1 MQTGIIS
8 FGDRVAW
15 NIKCNNIKDIILN
28 ELLSLYNVR
37 IIQKHYYNIDD
48 NNIKYIAK
56 LPHLIS
62 LRSNGNRYY
71 IYFSLYNDTPI
82 IYFIDMKIHTGYEK
96 PRIIL
101 GRGLFDPSLFKN
113 TLLEGEMIKTNENKW
128 IFIINDIIAY
138 EGNKLDNIILP
149 ERLKIIYN
157 LLDKKY
163 TPDIICDVCSYK
175 VKNYYYLSKKSLNE
189 LMTISKELNY
199 TSRGIYFSSYYL
211 KHKPK
216 LYNFNDNIIVSV
228 QKKIKDTTE
237 FKELSS
243 SLPTSLP
250 SLTSSSSLPTSLPSL
265 PSSLSLPSLTS
276 SLSSSSLSLP
286 SLTSSLPLPLSLP
299 SSLPLPLSLP
309 SSLPIIATSNIVS
322 VKQMVDKKYT
332 DLWVSKTDDP
342 DIYNI
347 YDNHNILTSNKL
359 GIAFIASLQDSIK
372 MRNIFKDKSTTITLK
387 FKCNYNEKFKKF
399 QPIEQII

>member
-15 NIKCNNIKDIILN
+15 NIKCNNIKDVILN
-28 ELLSLYNVR
+28 ELLNLYNVR

-48 NNIKYIAK
+48 NNIKYISK

-101 GRGLFDPSLFKN
+101 ARGLFDISLFKN
-113 TLLEGEMIKTNENKW
+113 TLLDGEMIKTNENKW

-138 EGNKLDNIILP
+138 EGKKMDDIILP

-157 LLDKKY
+157 ILDKKY
-163 TPDIICDVCSYK
+163 TPDDICDVCSYK
-175 VKNYYYLSKKSLNE
+175 VKSYYYLSKKSLNE

-216 LYNFNDNIIVSV
+216 LFNFNDNIIVSV
-228 QKKIKDTTE
+228 QKKVKDTTE
-237 FKELSS
+237 FKELVK
-243 SLPTSLP
+243 TE
-250 SLTSSSSLPTSLPSL
+250 
-265 PSSLSLPSLTS
+265 PSSIQQSQVS
-276 SLSSSSLSLP
+276 SQ
-286 SLTSSLPLPLSLP
+286 PLIPPQQS
-299 SSLPLPLSLP
+299 
-309 SSLPIIATSNIVS
+309 IISTSNIITPLNKS
-322 VKQMVDKKYT
+322 YS
-332 DLWVSKTDDP
+332 DLWISKTDDP

-359 GIAFIASLQDSIK
+359 GIAFIASLQESIK
-372 MRNIFKDKSTTITLK
+372 MRNVFKEKSTTITLK
-387 FKCNYNEKFKKF
+387 FKCNYNEKFKKY
-399 QPIEQII
+399 QPIEQVI

>member
-48 NNIKYIAK
+48 NNIKYISK

-101 GRGLFDPSLFKN
+101 ARGLFDPSLFKN
-113 TLLEGEMIKTNENKW
+113 TLLDGEMIKTNENKW

-138 EGNKLDNIILP
+138 EGKKLDDVILP

-157 LLDKKY
+157 ILDKKY
-163 TPDIICDVCSYK
+163 TPDDICDVCSYK
-175 VKNYYYLSKKSLNE
+175 VKNYYYLSKQSMNE
-189 LMTISKELNY
+189 LMKISKELNY
-199 TSRGIYFSSYYL
+199 SSRGIYFSSYYL

-228 QKKIKDTTE
+228 QKKVKDTTE
-237 FKELSS
+237 FKELVKDEAPVAKTALIIPPTIISS
-243 SLPTSLP
+243 SNIIT
-250 SLTSSSSLPTSLPSL
+250 
-265 PSSLSLPSLTS
+265 
-276 SLSSSSLSLP
+276 
-286 SLTSSLPLPLSLP
+286 PLNKS
-299 SSLPLPLSLP
+299 
-309 SSLPIIATSNIVS
+309 
-322 VKQMVDKKYT
+322 YT
-332 DLWVSKTDDP
+332 DLWISKTDDP

-372 MRNIFKDKSTTITLK
+372 MRNVFKDKSTTITIK